1 MSNQQYPHSD
11 KSYVK
16 QMESRGRC
24 QGLNVDGGKMRPN
37 ELQWEVDRPL
47 RCLTLKNTLSGTI
60 FVPKR
65 SMSKV
70 SRSSADEVL
79 MFTLHARYLCCNK
92 LLITSEADERI
103 VLKIYSL

>member
-60 FVPKR
+60 FFPKGQCQKCPD
-65 SMSKV
+65 SP
-70 SRSSADEVL
+70 L
-79 MFTLHARYLCCNK
+79 MRF
-92 LLITSEADERI
+92 
-103 VLKIYSL
+103 

>member
-47 RCLTLKNTLSGTI
+47 RCLSLKNTLSGTI

-70 SRSSADEVL
+70 S
-79 MFTLHARYLCCNK
+79 
-92 LLITSEADERI
+92 
-103 VLKIYSL
+103 